1 MPEGFPPVFSIIW
14 PILKN
19 VPVCYN
25 MPAYMPNIPKNEV
38 EIIRK
43 VIVFISLFLLAL
55 GVLAR
60 PVKVHAATL
69 DSQAGVVSTT
79 STGLNVRSGASTSN
93 GILAE
98 LRKGSYVTLLS
109 QSGSWWRVEYGQG
122 RYGYCHGDY
131 ITPVSG
137 TVARVATQSTG
148 LNVRSGAGT
157 SYSRVGYLE
166 KGETVIVL
174 SGSNG
179 WSRILYHGSK
189 TGYASSQYLSSNTG
203 NVGNTGAIR
212 LNVPDFKQTDSR
224 WANVTLGSSGQ
235 TMARIGCA
243 TTAVAM
249 MESYRTGTTI
259 YPNAMAKQLR
269 YTSSGALYWPS
280 NLVPVT
286 NLHGYLSEVNRLLH
300 EGKPVLFGAK
310 NSYGKQ
316 HWVVIYGVS
325 GGDAGS
331 ASQYLVR
338 DPGSNSRTTLQQFL
352 NAYPVAYKYFYHR

>member
-1 MPEGFPPVFSIIW
+1 M
-14 PILKN
+14 
-19 VPVCYN
+19 
-25 MPAYMPNIPKNEV
+25 

-43 VIVFISLFLLAL
+43 NIALILLFVLTF
-55 GVLAR
+55 GVVVK
-60 PVKVHAATL
+60 PVKAQAATA
-69 DSQAGVVSTT
+69 DAIAGQVTT
-79 STGLNVRSGASTSN
+79 ASTGLNVRSSATTSSS
-93 GILAE
+93 IVTE
-98 LRKGSYVTLLS
+98 LRKGSFVTLLEK
-109 QSGSWWRVEYGQG
+109 SGSWWRVEYAQG

-174 SGSNG
+174 SDSNG

-189 TGYASSQYLSSNTG
+189 TGYASSQYLSGSS
-203 NVGNTGAIR
+203 GNTGSTGAVT

-286 NLHGYLSEVNRLLH
+286 NLSGYLREVNRLLR
-300 EGKPVLFGAK
+300 EGKPVLFGATT
-310 NSYGKQ
+310 SAGKQ
-316 HWVVIYGVS
+316 HWVVIYGFS
-325 GGDAGS
+325 GGNADS
-331 ASQYLVR
+331 ASQYLIR
-338 DPGSNSRTTLQQFL
+338 DPGSESRVTLQQFL
-352 NAYPVAYKYFYHR
+352 NAYPVVYKYFYHR

>member
-1 MPEGFPPVFSIIW
+1 MFPIIW

-25 MPAYMPNIPKNEV
+25 MPCIYAKYTKKEV

-43 VIVFISLFLLAL
+43 AIFSMLLFVLAL
-55 GVLAR
+55 VVFVK
-60 PVKVHAATL
+60 PVEAHAATTE
-69 DSQAGVVSTT
+69 SKAGQVTTAST
-79 STGLNVRSGASTSN
+79 SLNVRSSATTSSS
-93 GILAE
+93 IVAVLQ
-98 LRKGSYVTLLS
+98 KGNYVTLLE
-109 QSGSWWRVEYGQG
+109 QSGSWWRVEYADG

-157 SYSRVGYLE
+157 SYARVGYLE
-166 KGETVIVL
+166 KGENVIVL
-174 SGSNG
+174 SSSNG

-189 TGYASSQYLSSNTG
+189 TGYASSQYLSGDSGNTG
-203 NVGNTGAIR
+203 NSGAIK

-286 NLHGYLSEVNRLLH
+286 NLSGYLSEVNRLLRA
-300 EGKPVLFGAK
+300 GKPVLFGAK
-310 NSYGKQ
+310 TSAGKQ
-316 HWVVIYGVS
+316 HWVVIYGFS

-338 DPGSNSRTTLQQFL
+338 DPGSNSRVTLQQFL